1 MGTLE
6 CGREVLECG
15 EAGRLFS
22 QSILVHE
29 IVWRDGGKHWP
40 LLFGGEH
47 PPQRL
52 DRRSHLELE
61 LVVRGS
67 TVHGGRT
74 TDDIGDNFAR
84 PECEGLSLT
93 RSLSSHARF
102 LFLITLL

>member
-84 PECEGLSLT
+84 PECE
-93 RSLSSHARF
+93 RC
-102 LFLITLL
+102 